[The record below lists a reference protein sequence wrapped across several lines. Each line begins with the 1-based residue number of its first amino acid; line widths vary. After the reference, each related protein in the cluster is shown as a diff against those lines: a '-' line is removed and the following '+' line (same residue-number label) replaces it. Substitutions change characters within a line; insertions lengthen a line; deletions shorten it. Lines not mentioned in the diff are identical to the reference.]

1 MNIRT
6 DFTVTQEQA
15 DTLNARITQEREATM
30 NTTTTTTKVTLD
42 SIANMIQRYERA
54 THGYYFSTDSMK
66 FFSGK
71 VYEPVYR
78 VGETEIFVDSVRDTF
93 SNQPRQYR
101 VKEWNGADSSIDTV
115 TEYKTLRSAEKAAR
129 RHAEH
134 LANQ

>member
-1 MNIRT
+1 
-6 DFTVTQEQA
+6 
-15 DTLNARITQEREATM
+15 M
-30 NTTTTTTKVTLD
+30 NTTTANEIKYD

-54 THGYYFSTDSMK
+54 THGYYFSTDTMK

-78 VGETEIFVDSVRDTF
+78 VGQYEVFVESIRDTWGD
-93 SNQPRQYR
+93 QPRQYR
-101 VKEWNGADSSIDTV
+101 VKEWNGADRSIDTV

-134 LANQ
+134 LSSQ